1 MATPGPLLAA
11 DVVPAPESTVLA
23 VDVGG
28 TTTKG
33 ARVDSFGR
41 RVARVTRATGRGG
54 DAVDRVL
61 DVCHELRDSSTLA
74 ATLAVPGIIDE
85 ANGTVRYSV
94 NLGWTDVP
102 LGQLALDRLSVP
114 TAVVHDVRAACRA
127 EAAVGLGRGCAD
139 MVVLVIGTGIAAG
152 IVAGGQPVI
161 GATSSAG
168 EIGHM
173 IVRPGGELCPCGQ
186 RGCLEA
192 YASAAAISRRYVEQ
206 GGRRADASA
215 AEIAMSAD
223 PLARQVW
230 HDAISAL
237 AKALAA
243 VTVALDP
250 ALIVIAGGLSRA
262 GDALA
267 DPIRAE
273 LAQALTWRPAP
284 PIRLSA
290 FTENAGLAGAALGA
304 WELAG
309 YPNLDRLWVTVPQQ
323 IGGQR

>member
-1 MATPGPLLAA
+1 MTGPA
-11 DVVPAPESTVLA
+11 PTPESTVLA

-28 TTTKG
+28 TTIKG
-33 ARVDSFGR
+33 ARVDSCGR
-41 RVARVTRATGRGG
+41 HLARVTRRTGRGD
-54 DAVDRVL
+54 DAVERVL
-61 DVCHELRDSSTLA
+61 DVCHELHDHSTLA
-74 ATLAVPGIIDE
+74 ATLAVPGIIDR
-85 ANGTVRYSV
+85 ANGMIRYSV

-102 LGQLALDRLSVP
+102 IGQLAVDRLMVP
-114 TAVVHDVRAACRA
+114 TAVVHDVGAACRA

-139 MVVLVIGTGIAAG
+139 MLVVVIGTGIAAG
-152 IVAGGQPVI
+152 IVTGGQHVV

-173 IVRPGGELCPCGQ
+173 IVRPGGERCPCGQ

-192 YASAAAISRRYVEQ
+192 YASAAAISRRYAEQ
-206 GGRRADASA
+206 GGTAEVSA
-215 AEIAMSAD
+215 ADIAASAD
-223 PLARQVW
+223 PLAMLVW
-230 HDAISAL
+230 HDAVSAL
-237 AKALAA
+237 AKALAT

-273 LAQALTWRPAP
+273 LAKVLTWRPAP

-290 FTENAGLAGAALGA
+290 FTDNAGLAGAALGA

-309 YPNLDRLWVTVPQQ
+309 YPNLDRLWFKAPQQ
-323 IGGQR
+323 IGRQP

>member
-1 MATPGPLLAA
+1 MTAVA
-11 DVVPAPESTVLA
+11 PAPGSTVLA

-28 TTTKG
+28 TTIKG
-33 ARVDSFGR
+33 ARVDPSGR
-41 RVARVTRATGRGG
+41 QLARVTRPTGWGN

-61 DVCHELRDSSTLA
+61 DVCRALRDPSTLA

-85 ANGTVRYSV
+85 HSGTIRYSV
-94 NLGWTDVP
+94 NLRWTDVP
-102 LGQLALDRLSVP
+102 LGQLVLNSLSLP

-127 EAAVGLGRGCAD
+127 EAAVGLGRGCSD
-139 MVVLVIGTGIAAG
+139 MLVLVIGTGIAAG
-152 IVAGGQPVI
+152 IVSGGQHVV

-173 IVRPGGELCPCGQ
+173 IVRPGGEQCMCGQ

-192 YASAAAISRRYVEQ
+192 YASAAAISRRYAEQ
-206 GGRRADASA
+206 GGTAGASA
-215 AEIAMSAD
+215 ADIATSAD

-230 HDAISAL
+230 QDAVSAL
-237 AKALAA
+237 AKALAT

-262 GDALA
+262 GAALA

-273 LAQALTWRPAP
+273 LARALTWRPPP

-290 FTENAGLAGAALGA
+290 LTENAGLAGAALGA

-309 YPNLDRLWVTVPQQ
+309 YPHLERLWATAPAQ
-323 IGGQR
+323 IGQHP